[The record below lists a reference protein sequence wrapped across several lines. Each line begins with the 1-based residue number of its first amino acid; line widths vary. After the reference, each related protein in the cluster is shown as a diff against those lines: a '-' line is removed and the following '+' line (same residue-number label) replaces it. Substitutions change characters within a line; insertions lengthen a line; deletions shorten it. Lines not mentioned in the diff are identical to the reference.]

1 MAETNHAE
9 LAYLNEALRKAVHQ
23 AAFKAGIAFGLD
35 LWDRFPPGLTM
46 QIVRA
51 GIEVA
56 AIDFDPEHRYLI
68 VMDDNGDLYKC
79 ESYASPPVL
88 LS

>member
-1 MAETNHAE
+1 MTEIDHAD
-9 LAYLNEALRKAVHQ
+9 LANRNEALRKAVHQ
-23 AAFKAGIAFGLD
+23 AAVTAGVAFGMN

-46 QIVRA
+46 QIIRA
-51 GIEVA
+51 GIEVTE
-56 AIDFDPEHRYLI
+56 IDFDPEHQHLI
-68 VMDDNGDLYKC
+68 VMDGNGDLYKC